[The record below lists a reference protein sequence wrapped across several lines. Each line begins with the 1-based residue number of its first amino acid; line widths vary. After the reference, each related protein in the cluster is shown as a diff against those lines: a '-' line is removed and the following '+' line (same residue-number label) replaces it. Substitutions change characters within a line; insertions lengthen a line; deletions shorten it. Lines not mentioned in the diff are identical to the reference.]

1 MGEITST
8 RKVGERMSFW
18 DIIWFIIVS
27 FAFIAYLM
35 VLFNVVIDLFRDHSM
50 SGGMK
55 AIWIVGLV
63 LVPMLTAIVYV
74 VTRGK
79 GMAERQM
86 AAQNQIVAAQDAYI
100 KSVAGTTSAAD
111 QIAQAK
117 ALLDAGTITEAEFGA
132 LKAKAL
138 A

>member
-1 MGEITST
+1 
-8 RKVGERMSFW
+8 MSFW

-55 AIWIVGLV
+55 AIWFVGLV

>member
-1 MGEITST
+1 
-8 RKVGERMSFW
+8 MSFW

>member
-8 RKVGERMSFW
+8 RKAGERMSFW

>member
-1 MGEITST
+1 
-8 RKVGERMSFW
+8 MSFW

-35 VLFNVVIDLFRDHSM
+35 VMFNIIADLFRDHTQ
-50 SGGMK
+50 SGVMK
-55 AIWIVGLV
+55 AVWVICLIFF
-63 LVPMLTAIVYV
+63 PFITAIVYLV
-74 VTRGK
+74 ARGQ
-79 GMAERQM
+79 GMYERQADAVNQARASQEEYIRT
-86 AAQNQIVAAQDAYI
+86 AAAAAA
-100 KSVAGTTSAAD
+100 SPAD

-117 ALLDAGTITEAEFGA
+117 GLLDSGAITQAEFDA